1 MAKPGY
7 SPADI
12 ESKWQSKWESSNLH
26 RTQMDPEREKFY
38 CLEMF
43 PYPSGDLHM
52 GHMRNYAIGDAYS
65 RFLTMNGYNVL
76 YPMGYDAFG
85 LPAENAAITRKVDPG
100 EWTRSSIEKM
110 KDVQKRMGLS
120 YDWERTLAT
129 CEPEYYRWNQWI
141 FLRLLERRLAYRKAA
156 PINWCPSCRTVLA
169 NEQVEDGG
177 CWRCHTEV
185 TKKDLEQWFLR
196 ITAYA
201 DELLSGLD
209 GLDDW
214 PERVKLLQRNWIGRS
229 EGAEIRF
236 PVIDSDLVIP
246 AFTTR
251 PDTIFGVTYMVLAA
265 EHPLLEVLVDGTGVQ
280 DEVMAFAN
288 QVKQE
293 SAIERAAQGREKKG
307 VPIGRS
313 FLNPVTGEE
322 CPIYVGDYV
331 LMEYGTGAVMGVPAH
346 DQRDFE
352 FATKYGLPIRKVILQ
367 PGTELEDIL
376 DCAYTE
382 DGTMVNSGPFDGADN
397 TEAMGDITRYLEDNE
412 WGEAAVI
419 FRLRDWLISRQRYWG
434 TPIPIIYCAQCGIV
448 PVPDEDLPVLLPE
461 DVSFTGEGNPLE
473 TSKEFRNVDCPECG
487 GQANRET
494 DTMDT
499 FIDSSWYFFRYTD
512 SSYEEGPFNPA
523 EAEYWMPVDQYI
535 GGIEHAILHLLY
547 ARFFTKALRD
557 LGLTEADEPF
567 RRLLTQ
573 GMVIKDGAK
582 MSKSMGNVVPAEDML
597 SRYGADTARMF
608 ILFASPPD
616 KELDWSDQG
625 VEGSFRF
632 LSRVHRLITENTD
645 LLKEDLLE
653 DVATEDDKT
662 GQLRHA
668 IHKSIKKVTED
679 ISGRF
684 QFNTAISAIMELV
697 NETQKFLADGEVEG
711 KSDRAAA
718 GEAARTI
725 VKLIAP
731 FAPHLAEELWEAMGL
746 PYSILSQEWPVFDPE
761 LAASSTLEIVVQVN
775 GKVRARFDAA
785 ADSEKDYLES
795 QALALPRIQELL
807 EGKTLAKSVVIPGR
821 LVSLVVE

>member
-1 MAKPGY
+1 MAKPRY
-7 SPADI
+7 SPTEI

-26 RTQMDPEREKFY
+26 RTRMDPEREKFY

-65 RFLTMNGYNVL
+65 RFLRMNGYNVL

-85 LPAENAAITRKVDPG
+85 LPAENAAITRKVNPG
-100 EWTRSSIEKM
+100 EWTRGSIEKM

-120 YDWERTLAT
+120 YDWERTFAT
-129 CEPEYYRWNQWI
+129 CDSEYYWWNQWI
-141 FLRLLERRLAYRKAA
+141 FLRFLERHLAYRKAA
-156 PINWCPSCRTVLA
+156 PINWCPSCKTVLA

-177 CWRCHTEV
+177 CWRCQTEV

-229 EGAEIRF
+229 EGGEIRF

-265 EHPLLEVLVDGTGVQ
+265 EHPLLEVLVDGTEVQ
-280 DEVMAFAN
+280 DEVMAFADR
-288 QVKQE
+288 VKQE
-293 SAIERAAQGREKKG
+293 SAIERAAEGREKKG
-307 VPIGRS
+307 VPTGRS

-352 FATKYGLPIRKVILQ
+352 FATKYDLPIRKVILQ
-367 PGTELEDIL
+367 PDTELEDIL

-382 DGTMVNSGPFDGADN
+382 GGAMVNSGPFDGIDN
-397 TEAMGDITRYLEDNE
+397 REAMGDIIRYLEDNE
-412 WGEAAVI
+412 WGEAAVSY
-419 FRLRDWLISRQRYWG
+419 RLRDWLISRQRYWG
-434 TPIPIIYCAQCGIV
+434 TPIPIIYCAQCGTV
-448 PVPDEDLPVLLPE
+448 PVPDKDLPVLLPE
-461 DVSFTGEGNPLE
+461 DVSFSGEGNPLE
-473 TSKEFRNVDCPECG
+473 TSKVFGNVDCPECG
-487 GQANRET
+487 GQAKRET

-512 SSYEEGPFNPA
+512 SSYEKGPFNPA

-616 KELDWSDQG
+616 KELDWSDKG

-632 LSRVHRLITENTD
+632 LSRVHRLITENSD
-645 LLKEDLLE
+645 LLKEDFAE
-653 DVATEDDKT
+653 DITSDDDKT

-697 NETQKFLADGEVEG
+697 NETQKFLADGEIVE
-711 KSDRAAA
+711 KSGRAAA

-725 VKLIAP
+725 IKLIAP
-731 FAPHLAEELWEAMGL
+731 FAPHLAEELWDVLGL
-746 PYSILSQEWPVFDPE
+746 PYSILSQKWPVFDPE
-761 LAASSTLEIVVQVN
+761 LASASTLEIVVQVN
-775 GKVRARFDAA
+775 GKVRARFEAA
-785 ADSEKDYLES
+785 ADSEKEYLES

>member
-1 MAKPGY
+1 MVKPRY
-7 SPADI
+7 SPGEI
-12 ESKWQSKWESSNLH
+12 ELKWQNKWESTSLH
-26 RTQMDPEREKFY
+26 RTQMDADREKFY

-65 RFLTMNGYNVL
+65 RFLRMSGYNVL

-100 EWTRSSIEKM
+100 EWTRSSIERM

-120 YDWERTLAT
+120 YDWERTLVT
-129 CEPEYYRWNQWI
+129 CEPEYYRWNQWV
-141 FLRLLERRLAYRKAA
+141 FLRLLERQLAYRKAA
-156 PINWCPSCRTVLA
+156 PINWCPSCKTVLA
-169 NEQVEDGG
+169 NEQVEAGG
-177 CWRCHTEV
+177 CWRCQTEV

-201 DELLSGLD
+201 DELLSDLD

-214 PERVKLLQRNWIGRS
+214 PGRVKLLQRNWIGRS

-265 EHPLLEVLVDGTGVQ
+265 EHPLLEVLVEGADVQ
-280 DEVMAFAN
+280 DKVMAFADR
-288 QVKQE
+288 VKQE

-307 VPIGRS
+307 VSTGRS

-331 LMEYGTGAVMGVPAH
+331 LMEYGTGAIMGVPAH

-352 FATKYGLPIRKVILQ
+352 FATRYSLPIRKVILQ
-367 PGTELEDIL
+367 PGDELEDIL
-376 DCAYTE
+376 GCAYTE

-397 TEAMGDITRYLEDNE
+397 REAMGDIIRYLEDNE
-412 WGEAAVI
+412 WGEAAVS

-434 TPIPIIYCAQCGIV
+434 TPIPIIYCAQCGTV

-473 TSKEFRNVDCPECG
+473 TSKEFRNVDCPKCG

-512 SSYEEGPFNPA
+512 PSYEDGPFNPA
-523 EAEYWMPVDQYI
+523 ESEYWMPVDQYI

-632 LSRVHRLITENTD
+632 LSRLHRLITENTD
-645 LLKEDLLE
+645 LLKEGLVE
-653 DVATEDDKT
+653 DVASEDDKT
-662 GQLRHA
+662 AQLRHV

-679 ISGRF
+679 ISERF

-697 NETQKFLADGEVEG
+697 NKTQKFLADGEIEG
-711 KSDRAAA
+711 KSGRAAA

-731 FAPHLAEELWEAMGL
+731 FAPHLAEELWETMGL

-761 LAASSTLEIVVQVN
+761 LAASSTVEIVVQVN

-785 ADSEKDYLES
+785 ADLEKEYLES
-795 QALALPRIQELL
+795 QALALPRIQELM
-807 EGKTLAKSVVIPGR
+807 EGKTLARSVVIPGR